1 MIVEASKGYGSVLPA
16 TVVEALSGAWA
27 PDGLTLSERTT
38 KGHHGV
44 LDMVKA
50 VLRDSRR
57 RGESYKKTALNLFDG
72 YKKGGIIP
80 QQDITKFM
88 SELFQLSAKAGYKEL
103 AYRAQLRRVQYALQ
117 RLKTPALR
125 SAYSLLVKAI
135 DARNDQAF
143 SKAVYSATQ
152 ERTRYFAER
161 IARTELR
168 RAYIDGFLAKYQD
181 DPTVL
186 AYRWRMSSAH
196 PVFDICDLYA
206 NADLYGLGKGIYP
219 KDKVP
224 LLPAHPHCLC
234 YLMPVRDLN
243 GKVETERIE
252 AGGREYLDTL
262 STRERQRL
270 LGIYGE
276 KDVRSGVSWTAR
288 LRGYSGDILEG
299 QLHNYRVDDIL
310 KTEGI
315 ILDGL
320 QIEGEKF
327 IPRNTVVMP
336 KRVIAGFGSDKELR
350 IAKRLSE
357 QYGGNPDEWSKLVG
371 IIESSQYLFDV
382 HWYRHKDKGDFG
394 FKIKN
399 KKEKGGS
406 I

>member
-1 MIVEASKGYGSVLPA
+1 M
-16 TVVEALSGAWA
+16 
-27 PDGLTLSERTT
+27 TLSERTT
-38 KGHHGV
+38 KGRHGV

-72 YKKGGIIP
+72 YKKDGIIP

-88 SELFQLSAKAGYKEL
+88 SELFQLSAKEGYKEL

-196 PVFDICDLYA
+196 PVFDICDLHA

-262 STRERQRL
+262 STRDRQRL
-270 LGIYGE
+270 LGIHGE
-276 KDVRSGVSWTAR
+276 KAVKAGTSWTA
-288 LRGYSGDILEG
+288 S
-299 QLHNYRVDDIL
+299 
-310 KTEGI
+310 
-315 ILDGL
+315 
-320 QIEGEKF
+320 
-327 IPRNTVVMP
+327 
-336 KRVIAGFGSDKELR
+336 
-350 IAKRLSE
+350 
-357 QYGGNPDEWSKLVG
+357 
-371 IIESSQYLFDV
+371 
-382 HWYRHKDKGDFG
+382 
-394 FKIKN
+394 
-399 KKEKGGS
+399 
-406 I
+406 